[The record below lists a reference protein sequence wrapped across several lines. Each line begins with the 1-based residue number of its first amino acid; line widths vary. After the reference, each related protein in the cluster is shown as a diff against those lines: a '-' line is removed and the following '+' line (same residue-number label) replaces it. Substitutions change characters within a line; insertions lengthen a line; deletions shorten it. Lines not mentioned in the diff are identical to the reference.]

1 MASDDPR
8 RPSDQGGPPEDR
20 DSGRVPPPRPESA
33 GEYDE
38 GDTAE
43 FLPPEIRGE
52 ELLGLR
58 TGSGLPVGPRSVLP
72 LEEEASSLVS
82 RYLFPTEKFRGEWK
96 KHWIHLLNQM
106 LVGAGA
112 TFALGWLVGFL
123 AKHGQTGLV
132 TAAVIVWVGAM
143 GWVAWRVAD
152 WYMDRFV
159 LTNKR
164 LMVVNGLVTRTVGMM
179 PLIRV

>member
-1 MASDDPR
+1 MSSDDPR
-8 RPSDQGGPPEDR
+8 RPPEQGGPR
-20 DSGRVPPPRPESA
+20 DPDEGLPPARPESA

-38 GDTAE
+38 TDTAE
-43 FLPPEIRGE
+43 FLPPEIREE

-112 TFALGWLVGFL
+112 TLALRRLVGFL
-123 AKHGQTGLV
+123 AQHRPTRLV
-132 TAAVIVWVGAM
+132 TPAGVVSVG
-143 GWVAWRVAD
+143 GIGRVASRGAVRRID
-152 WYMDRFV
+152 
-159 LTNKR
+159 
-164 LMVVNGLVTRTVGMM
+164 
-179 PLIRV
+179 